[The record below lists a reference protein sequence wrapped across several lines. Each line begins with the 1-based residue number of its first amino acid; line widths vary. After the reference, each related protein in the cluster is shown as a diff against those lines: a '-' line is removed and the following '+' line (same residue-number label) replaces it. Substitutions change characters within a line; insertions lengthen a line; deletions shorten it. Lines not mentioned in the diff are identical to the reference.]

1 MLFRSQGEGNSIT
14 AGFVYRGKVP
24 ALRGK
29 FIFGDVLRGRVFAA
43 DIAALKKADDG
54 IPKTVAPVE
63 EVQLFVRDASGTH
76 DVTLRE
82 LESKT
87 MGAEVTRSDLQIS
100 VAGDGEIFPRG
111 GGHRLERG
119 FNRRLFRHLRQHLLP
134 LVLRRRHL
142 NPAVAADRVHPGHQ
156 DVPLVAGGDDA
167 PLIERV
173 EPGFGHLGIAN
184 RWIGIPVHVPHALRE

>member
-1 MLFRSQGEGNSIT
+1 M
-14 AGFVYRGKVP
+14 P

-100 VAGDGEIFPRG
+100 VAGDGEIF
-111 GGHRLERG
+111 LTT
-119 FNRRLFRHLRQHLLP
+119 RQDGMI
-134 LVLRRRHL
+134 RTF
-142 NPAVAADRVHPGHQ
+142 
-156 DVPLVAGGDDA
+156 VP
-167 PLIERV
+167 
-173 EPGFGHLGIAN
+173 
-184 RWIGIPVHVPHALRE
+184 